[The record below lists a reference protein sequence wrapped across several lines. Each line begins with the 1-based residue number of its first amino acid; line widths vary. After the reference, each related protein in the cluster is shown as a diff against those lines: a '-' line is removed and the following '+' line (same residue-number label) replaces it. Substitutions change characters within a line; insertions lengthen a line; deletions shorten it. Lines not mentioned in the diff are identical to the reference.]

1 LGDGCDDLVSLV
13 ALRSVSLPSWPP
25 ASPTGIGVELKN
37 LGSTHN
43 PAAVWLAGAPG
54 LACTQVAMCVVR
66 TIARLEARSKAN
78 ADVQA
83 LRHPLWETP
92 EATTAAI
99 AVGQLADGPS
109 DTLPSLPAAAHVR
122 SPPPA
127 SRTATKKPPTSAL
140 ALALALALDFDPA
153 PKRAIFQTPQI
164 ATWVQAERRWRSVG
178 RAAWMPREPPPA
190 MDGGWR
196 RAHGASPE

>member
-1 LGDGCDDLVSLV
+1 LGDGSDDLVSLV

-43 PAAVWLAGAPG
+43 PAAVRLADAPG

-66 TIARLEARSKAN
+66 TIARIEVRSKAN
-78 ADVQA
+78 ADLQA
-83 LRHPLWETP
+83 LRDPLWETP

-109 DTLPSLPAAAHVR
+109 DTLPSSESRPAP
-122 SPPPA
+122 SWPPA
-127 SRTATKKPPTSAL
+127 SPTGIGVELENLGSTHNPAAVWLAGAPGLACTQVAMCVVRTIARIEARSKANADL
-140 ALALALALDFDPA
+140 QAY
-153 PKRAIFQTPQI
+153 AIPCG
-164 ATWVQAERRWRSVG
+164 RRR
-178 RAAWMPREPPPA
+178 RPR
-190 MDGGWR
+190 R
-196 RAHGASPE
+196 QR

>member
-43 PAAVWLAGAPG
+43 PAAVRLADARG

-78 ADVQA
+78 ADLQA

-109 DTLPSLPAAAHVR
+109 DTMPSLPEAAHER

-127 SRTATKKPPTSAL
+127 SRTAKKPSTS
-140 ALALALALDFDPA
+140 ALALDFDPA
-153 PKRAIFQTPQI
+153 SKRAIFQTPQI